1 MSLEYRNLKPE
12 EHPLADE
19 LNRVA
24 EGTLPIPEWAEY
36 WGKNAWEFD
45 RSVVAFDGDQLVG
58 QSMSYSHSMS
68 VPGGA
73 ILPCGGL
80 SWVAVR
86 PTHRRQGIMR
96 GMVTRQLADYRERG
110 ESLAAL
116 FAMEAPIYGRFGWG
130 VATWNEDLEID
141 TTRSDFHD
149 GVGAEGDMRFVDW
162 EDAIKEFTPVHTQ
175 AMHLTPGIITR
186 SDPFWIR
193 ELRGKISPPGQQLKT
208 LQVGCYFDG
217 RCEGFASYQ
226 VENDW
231 ASGNPSGTVKIN
243 DMVAATIRASARLW
257 RYFLDIDLT
266 RKLEVRRPPDEPLH
280 WWLKDRRAVTRTI
293 SDGISLRLVDVDEAL
308 SAALYGVEDTIAIGV
323 IDESCPWNNGTHL
336 LDSGDE
342 VAVCSPTSGAPEVTL
357 RVEDLGSLY
366 LGGVSAYSM
375 FAAGQVEDHAGDG
388 VARLQRLFESNV
400 APWPHIYF

>member
-1 MSLEYRNLKPE
+1 
-12 EHPLADE
+12 
-19 LNRVA
+19 
-24 EGTLPIPEWAEY
+24 
-36 WGKNAWEFD
+36 
-45 RSVVAFDGDQLVG
+45 
-58 QSMSYSHSMS
+58 
-68 VPGGA
+68 
-73 ILPCGGL
+73 
-80 SWVAVR
+80 
-86 PTHRRQGIMR
+86 
-96 GMVTRQLADYRERG
+96 
-110 ESLAAL
+110 
-116 FAMEAPIYGRFGWG
+116 
-130 VATWNEDLEID
+130 
-141 TTRSDFHD
+141 
-149 GVGAEGDMRFVDW
+149 
-162 EDAIKEFTPVHTQ
+162 
-175 AMHLTPGIITR
+175 
-186 SDPFWIR
+186 
-193 ELRGKISPPGQQLKT
+193 
-208 LQVGCYFDG
+208 VGCYFDG

-342 VAVCSPTSGAPEVTL
+342 GAVCSPTPGAPEVTL

-375 FAAGQVEDHAGDG
+375 FAAGQIEDHAGDG